1 MNPSERSGIV
11 VEFDRDL
18 GWGSLRL
25 DESGEVLGF
34 HCLDIADGTRTIEVG
49 AAVQCRRV
57 GRLGHWEA
65 TAISGQARPA

>member
-1 MNPSERSGIV
+1 MSSSRLSGIV

-25 DESGEVLGF
+25 DQSGEVLGF
-34 HCLDIADGTRTIEVG
+34 HCLDIADGSRIIEVG
-49 AAVQCRRV
+49 AAIHCRRV

-65 TAISGQARPA
+65 TAITAHPVPQ